1 MVFRRHVHWLL
12 FVPLGAFLLIAFLY
26 PMLYQVILSFEEHT
40 LYTTEPHFVGLRN
53 YSAVIK
59 DPVFFI
65 ALKNALIW
73 TALSVLFQV
82 ALGLLTALLLN
93 VPQKGYRVFRNLSL
107 LPFVLPP
114 VAIAVTWKWL
124 YNPLYG
130 LINYLVVLF
139 GGEPVNFLGRNLALY
154 SVTWVNIWK
163 AFPFYALFALA
174 GLQSI
179 SQEIYEAAR
188 IDGATSFNIFRYI
201 TLPLIRP
208 LLLVMALFAT
218 VWTFNYFDLIYSMT
232 QGGPGHTTEI
242 LATLAYKTVFLKLRF
257 DHAATIGV
265 FMFLVNLTLSLAIL
279 SLLRRS
285 ET

>member
-1 MVFRRHVHWLL
+1 MVLRKCQHWVLL
-12 FVPLGAFLLIAFLY
+12 MPLGAFLSLTFFY
-26 PMLYQVILSFEEHT
+26 PMFYQILLSFEEHT

-53 YSAVIK
+53 YSTVIK
-59 DPVFFI
+59 DPLFFT

-82 ALGLLTALLLN
+82 ILGLLVALLLN
-93 VPQKGYRVFRNLSL
+93 IPRRGYRVFRNLSL

-130 LINYLVVLF
+130 LINYFVVLL

-179 SQEIYEAAR
+179 PQEIYEAAR
-188 IDGATSFNIFRYI
+188 IDGAAFLSIFRYI
-201 TLPLIRP
+201 ILPLIRP

-232 QGGPGHTTEI
+232 QGGPGHATEI

-265 FMFLVNLTLSLAIL
+265 FMFLVNLALSLTIL
-279 SLLRRS
+279 SLSRRA
-285 ET
+285 ER

>member
-1 MVFRRHVHWLL
+1 MSRKRSHWFLL
-12 FVPLGAFLLIAFLY
+12 TPLGAFLLLTYLY
-26 PMLYQVILSFEEHT
+26 PMFYQILLSFEEHT
-40 LYTTEPHFVGLRN
+40 LYTVEPYFVGLRN
-53 YSAVIK
+53 YVTVLH
-59 DPVFFI
+59 DPLFST
-65 ALKNALIW
+65 ALKNAFLW
-73 TALSVLFQV
+73 TALSVFFQIL
-82 ALGLLTALLLN
+82 LGLFAALLLH
-93 VPQKGYRVFRNLSL
+93 VPMRGYRIFRNLSL

-130 LINYLVVLF
+130 LINYFVVLL
-139 GGEPVNFLGRNLALY
+139 GGAPVNFLGRNLALY

-163 AFPFYALFALA
+163 AFPFYALFILA

-179 SQEIYEAAR
+179 SQDVYEAAY
-188 IDGATSFNIFRYI
+188 IDGATSYGVFRYI

-265 FMFLVNLTLSLAIL
+265 FMFLINFVVSLVIL
-279 SLLRRS
+279 SLSRRATS
-285 ET
+285 